1 MDMKKLLVIRNDR
14 LGDVMLGLPALK
26 IIKSSAPNIHI
37 DYLVDKRYTDISIIS
52 EYIDGCIFDDGQ
64 LLTTLKKN
72 NYDYSITLFSTF
84 SIGYK
89 LWKARINN
97 RYAPATKI
105 AQIFYN
111 KKLKQ
116 RRSQSIKPE
125 YEYNNDIIKFFLD
138 DNGIKIINSTPPY
151 INLGDINNKLNRK
164 KIVYIHPFTGGSSKT
179 LSVNDF
185 INLCYELNKYC
196 KLKFILHC
204 DHNDYDKCKII
215 ENKMCN
221 LLDVETI
228 QPTNDLKIMFKNISK
243 CDVFIAGSTGP
254 LHVAGALNT
263 KTVGFYP
270 SKKSST
276 SLRWDTINNENNKLF
291 FEDTDIY
298 SQDIQVDIQNVA
310 AEIFEKLLK

>member
-1 MDMKKLLVIRNDR
+1 MKKLLVVRNDR
-14 LGDVMLGLPALK
+14 LGDVILGLPALK
-26 IIKSSAPNIHI
+26 IIKSSAPDIEI
-37 DYLVDKRYTDISIIS
+37 DYLVNKKYADISIIS
-52 EYIDGCIFDDGQ
+52 DHIDGAIYDDGN
-64 LLTTLKKN
+64 LLEVLKKK
-72 NYDYSITLFSTF
+72 NYDFSISLFSTF
-84 SIGYK
+84 ELGYK
-89 LWKARINN
+89 LWKAKINK
-97 RYAPATKI
+97 RYAPATKL

-125 YEYNNDIIKFFLD
+125 YEYNNDLIKFFLD
-138 DNGIKIINSTPPY
+138 DNGYQVINNTKPY
-151 INLGDINNKLNRK
+151 INLSDIDNTLNAK

-196 KLKFILHC
+196 KLKFVLHC
-204 DHNDYDKCKII
+204 DYNDFDKCKII

-228 QPTNDLKIMFKNISK
+228 QPTNDLETMFKNISK

-254 LHVAGALNT
+254 LHVAGALNK

-270 SKKSST
+270 AKKSST
-276 SLRWDTINNENNKLF
+276 SIRWDTINNKNKKLF

-310 AEIFEKLLK
+310 AQIFEKLLK

>member
-1 MDMKKLLVIRNDR
+1 MKKLLVIRNDR

-37 DYLVDKRYTDISIIS
+37 DYLVDEKYADISTMS
-52 EYIDGCIFDDGQ
+52 EYIDGTIHDNGQ
-64 LLTTLKKN
+64 LLNVLKNK

-84 SIGYK
+84 DIGYK
-89 LWKARINN
+89 LWKAKIDN

-105 AQIFYN
+105 AQVFYN
-111 KKLKQ
+111 KRLKQ

-125 YEYNNDIIKFFLD
+125 YEYNNDLIKFFLE
-138 DNGIKIINSTPPY
+138 DNGYKVISTTTPY
-151 INLGDINNKLNRK
+151 INLENINKNSKRK
-164 KIVYIHPFTGGSSKT
+164 KTVYIHPFTGGSSKT
-179 LSVNDF
+179 LSINDF

-204 DHNDYDKCKII
+204 SYDDYDRCKII

-228 QPTNDLKIMFKNISK
+228 QPTNDLKKMFINISQ

-254 LHVAGALNT
+254 LHVAGALNI

-270 SKKSST
+270 AKISST
-276 SLRWDTINNENNKLF
+276 SLRWDTINNQNNKLF

-298 SQDIQVDIQNVA
+298 SEDIQVDIQNVA
-310 AEIFEKLLK
+310 NQIYEKLLK

>member
-1 MDMKKLLVIRNDR
+1 MKKLLVIRNDR
-14 LGDVMLGLPALK
+14 LGDVILGLPALRML
-26 IIKSSAPNIHI
+26 KSSAPNIQI
-37 DYLVDKRYTDISIIS
+37 DYFVDKKYTDISTVS
-52 EYIDGCIFDDGQ
+52 KYIDDSIYDNGQ
-64 LLTTLKKN
+64 LLDTLKKKS
-72 NYDYSITLFSTF
+72 YDYSITLYSSFD
-84 SIGYK
+84 IGYK
-89 LWKARINN
+89 LWKANIKF

-111 KKLKQ
+111 KKIKQ
-116 RRSQSIKPE
+116 KRSQSIKPE
-125 YEYNNDIIKFFLD
+125 YEYNNDLIKFFLD
-138 DNGIKIINSTPPY
+138 DNGFEIENNTMPY
-151 INLGDINNKLNRK
+151 INLDSVNNKSNTYK
-164 KIVYIHPFTGGSSKT
+164 TIYIHPFTGGSSKT

-204 DHNDYDKCKII
+204 DFNDYDKCKII

-228 QPTNDLKIMFKNISK
+228 KPTNDLKTMFMNISK

-254 LHVAGALNT
+254 LHVAGALNL

-276 SLRWDTINNENNKLF
+276 SLRWETINSQKNKLS

-310 AEIFEKLLK
+310 AQVYEKLLK